1 MQDLPIRHIVACTA
15 GYQALAGHAP
25 HTRFVMRS
33 LVFCSICLAV
43 LALAL
48 SASAQAQQPGVVT
61 GGADGVTFNGK
72 PAARTGDQTSGCLK

>member
-1 MQDLPIRHIVACTA
+1 
-15 GYQALAGHAP
+15 
-25 HTRFVMRS
+25 MRS